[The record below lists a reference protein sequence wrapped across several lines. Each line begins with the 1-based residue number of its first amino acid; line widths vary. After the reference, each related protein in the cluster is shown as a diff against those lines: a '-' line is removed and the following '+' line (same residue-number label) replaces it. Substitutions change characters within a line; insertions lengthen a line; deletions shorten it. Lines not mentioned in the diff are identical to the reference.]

1 MYSTATFPIVTRY
14 MLCYMISVA
23 KMGAGMPKRQDTLTL
38 VSKARTWLDMT
49 ANFPELLTKDDAAA
63 RIGEV
68 RDAFSILL
76 EFRNLVR
83 FVSELD
89 EPPRNAAKH
98 YLKL

>member
-1 MYSTATFPIVTRY
+1 
-14 MLCYMISVA
+14 
-23 KMGAGMPKRQDTLTL
+23 MPKKQDTLTL

-49 ANFPELLTKDDAAA
+49 EHFPALLTADDAAM

-68 RDAFSILL
+68 REAFAVLL

-89 EPPRNAAKH
+89 EPPRDAAKH
-98 YLKL
+98 YLDL